1 MQNLTLPDSKFFEA
15 ESTLESPVDDWSDT
29 TQEMLDTLPQT
40 WSRSILYCIVAF
52 GAIALPWAMLA
63 KVDEV
68 GVARGR
74 LEPRGKTLRLDAVTS
89 GTVAAVKVKTGQQVK
104 KGDRIIELNADLIKS
119 ELQQTQAKL
128 DGLVNRYAQLTGL
141 RSHLEVAIRTQQQ
154 QRQSQELEQV
164 AQISQTRQR
173 IGFYRN
179 SATLSQAVLTK
190 DQGKA
195 ARYRTF
201 REQGIVAGV
210 QVEDA
215 ERAEIESQQ
224 RVEQA
229 RSEIAQTLA
238 ELQKQQST
246 YQKILRQSD
255 LAILDS
261 AKQIKELET
270 QMSDLK
276 SEIKQT
282 QNQLRSLQFQ
292 WKQRVISVP
301 VEGTIFQLPIQNAG
315 AVVQTGQNVAQ
326 IAPKGAPLVLRAQM
340 SSDQSGFLR
349 VGLPVKVKFDAYP
362 FQDYGIVQGY
372 IRWISPDS
380 RKVEPSPQ
388 TQQEVFDVEIQLE
401 KNQIQAGGKAVPLTA
416 GQTAT
421 AEVIIR
427 QRHLIDFMLD
437 PFRKLQNS
445 GMNM

>member
-40 WSRSILYCIVAF
+40 WSRSILCCIVAF

-326 IAPKGAPLVLRAQM
+326 IAP
-340 SSDQSGFLR
+340 
-349 VGLPVKVKFDAYP
+349 
-362 FQDYGIVQGY
+362 
-372 IRWISPDS
+372 
-380 RKVEPSPQ
+380 
-388 TQQEVFDVEIQLE
+388 
-401 KNQIQAGGKAVPLTA
+401 
-416 GQTAT
+416 
-421 AEVIIR
+421 IIP
-427 QRHLIDFMLD
+427 IC
-437 PFRKLQNS
+437 
-445 GMNM
+445 